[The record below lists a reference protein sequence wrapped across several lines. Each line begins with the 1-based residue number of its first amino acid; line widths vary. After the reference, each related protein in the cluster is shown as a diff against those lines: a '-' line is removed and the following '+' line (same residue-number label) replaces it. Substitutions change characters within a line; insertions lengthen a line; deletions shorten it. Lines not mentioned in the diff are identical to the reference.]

1 MLPLSQTSTKMTLKK
16 FSRNDARHNQ
26 DRDDSV
32 ARHEQR
38 HEKHMRNAFRAGFH
52 PELLGDDE
60 LDELGFDLNTDEYDW

>member
-1 MLPLSQTSTKMTLKK
+1 MTLKK

-32 ARHEQR
+32 ARAARHEQR

-60 LDELGFDLNTDEYDW
+60 LDELGFDLDSDEYGW